1 MQPRARLS
9 HKVRWDIDYPKT
21 RILSWLE
28 IHFYNCFTAPSYLSN
43 PVGLSCTDL
52 ILSGGSM
59 FKIATLSKLLIAMI
73 LLEACAWTTPR
84 SDLGAAASPP
94 ATNPGVN
101 GVPIT
106 PSSPLGPD
114 PSAPVN
120 PSNPPSSDLLLAR
133 SKIRHVVVIM
143 QENRSFD
150 HYFGTF
156 PGADGIPM
164 QNGIPTVCV
173 NDPKTNQCIKPFHD
187 PNDINRGGPHGSAN
201 ATEDIAGGKMDG
213 IIPY

>member
-9 HKVRWDIDYPKT
+9 HEVRWDIDYPKT
-21 RILSWLE
+21 RILSWPE

-94 ATNPGVN
+94 ATNPGAN

-106 PSSPLGPD
+106 PSPPLGPD
-114 PSAPVN
+114 PSALVN

-133 SKIRHVVVIM
+133 TKIRHVVPTIPA
-143 QENRSFD
+143 NRSSH
-150 HYFGTF
+150 HYSATS
-156 PGADGIPM
+156 P
-164 QNGIPTVCV
+164 V
-173 NDPKTNQCIKPFHD
+173 
-187 PNDINRGGPHGSAN
+187 PH
-201 ATEDIAGGKMDG
+201 
-213 IIPY
+213 